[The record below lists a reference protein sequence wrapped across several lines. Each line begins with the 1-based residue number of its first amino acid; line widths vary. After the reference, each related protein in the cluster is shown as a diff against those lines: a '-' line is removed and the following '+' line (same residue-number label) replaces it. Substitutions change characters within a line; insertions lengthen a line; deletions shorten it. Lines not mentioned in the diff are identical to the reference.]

1 MKKIFFAAVFA
12 GALLGFTSCGNRK
25 MVTDPEMETVI
36 DSIKETQS
44 GQTTEETTAG
54 TEETS
59 EVPTQMEPTE
69 GQSEIQGSEWVQ
81 FTTEDHE
88 GSSDPEDKTRSYTY
102 YYPTVTV
109 TIPGNETV
117 QMKIQKELDEYVD
130 NFVEGIENGEFGTLY
145 EDMPVYEQS
154 YEDLTFRVIRADDKV
169 ISLSW
174 GLEGYDQGAHG
185 WYTLYYMNYYT
196 QTGERI
202 TFDSLGSGFRDKAL
216 ELVTAKA
223 AEMQAK
229 EDCFFNDY
237 EKSIKL
243 VVLDGTEDLNAIY
256 QEIYGPDIA
265 GTDNG
270 PADPTF
276 YITEDGFVFES
287 GQYVLQ
293 SYAVGIV
300 DFEIPAADF
309 GDDLTADIF

>member
-12 GALLGFTSCGNRK
+12 GALLGFTSCGNRE

-54 TEETS
+54 TEETA
-59 EVPTQMEPTE
+59 EVSTQTEPTE

-130 NFVEGIENGEFGTLY
+130 SFVEGIKNGEFGTLY

-154 YEDLTFRVIRADDKV
+154 YEDLTFHVIRADDKV

-174 GLEGYDQGAHG
+174 GLEGYDQGV
-185 WYTLYYMNYYT
+185 NP
-196 QTGERI
+196 
-202 TFDSLGSGFRDKAL
+202 AL
-216 ELVTAKA
+216 SKSTKVTNPFENMDILNMINAKIKELANVPIPNIA
-223 AEMQAK
+223 
-229 EDCFFNDY
+229 DY
-237 EKSIKL
+237 KL
-243 VVLDGTEDLNAIY
+243 VNEKGATKYYEVKELNT
-256 QEIYGPDIA
+256 GK
-265 GTDNG
+265 
-270 PADPTF
+270 TF
-276 YITEDGFVFES
+276 C
-287 GQYVLQ
+287 
-293 SYAVGIV
+293 V
-300 DFEIPAADF
+300 DFYFYGGILS
-309 GDDLTADIF
+309 GWNVTVK

>member
-12 GALLGFTSCGNRK
+12 GALLGFTSCGNRE

-54 TEETS
+54 TEETA
-59 EVPTQMEPTE
+59 EVSTQTEPTE

-130 NFVEGIENGEFGTLY
+130 SFVEGIKNGEFGTLY

-154 YEDLTFRVIRADDKV
+154 YEDLTFHVIRADDKV

-174 GLEGYDQGAHG
+174 PLP
-185 WYTLYYMNYYT
+185 WP
-196 QTGERI
+196 R
-202 TFDSLGSGFRDKAL
+202 
-216 ELVTAKA
+216 
-223 AEMQAK
+223 
-229 EDCFFNDY
+229 C
-237 EKSIKL
+237 
-243 VVLDGTEDLNAIY
+243 
-256 QEIYGPDIA
+256 
-265 GTDNG
+265 
-270 PADPTF
+270 
-276 YITEDGFVFES
+276 
-287 GQYVLQ
+287 
-293 SYAVGIV
+293 
-300 DFEIPAADF
+300 
-309 GDDLTADIF
+309 

>member
-12 GALLGFTSCGNRK
+12 GALLGFTSCGNRE

-59 EVPTQMEPTE
+59 EVPTQTEPTE

-130 NFVEGIENGEFGTLY
+130 SFVEGIKNGEFGTL
-145 EDMPVYEQS
+145 
-154 YEDLTFRVIRADDKV
+154 
-169 ISLSW
+169 
-174 GLEGYDQGAHG
+174 
-185 WYTLYYMNYYT
+185 
-196 QTGERI
+196 
-202 TFDSLGSGFRDKAL
+202 
-216 ELVTAKA
+216 
-223 AEMQAK
+223 
-229 EDCFFNDY
+229 
-237 EKSIKL
+237 
-243 VVLDGTEDLNAIY
+243 
-256 QEIYGPDIA
+256 
-265 GTDNG
+265 
-270 PADPTF
+270 
-276 YITEDGFVFES
+276 
-287 GQYVLQ
+287 
-293 SYAVGIV
+293 
-300 DFEIPAADF
+300 
-309 GDDLTADIF
+309 

>member
-1 MKKIFFAAVFA
+1 MMQSADILASGGEDYEKNIFAAVFA
-12 GALLGFTSCGNRK
+12 GALLGFTSCGNRE

-44 GQTTEETTAG
+44 GQTTEETMAG
-54 TEETS
+54 TEETA
-59 EVPTQMEPTE
+59 EVSTQTEPTE

-130 NFVEGIENGEFGTLY
+130 SFVEGIENGEFGTLY

-174 GLEGYDQGAHG
+174 G
-185 WYTLYYMNYYT
+185 
-196 QTGERI
+196 
-202 TFDSLGSGFRDKAL
+202 
-216 ELVTAKA
+216 
-223 AEMQAK
+223 
-229 EDCFFNDY
+229 
-237 EKSIKL
+237 
-243 VVLDGTEDLNAIY
+243 
-256 QEIYGPDIA
+256 A
-265 GTDNG
+265 GR
-270 PADPTF
+270 
-276 YITEDGFVFES
+276 V
-287 GQYVLQ
+287 
-293 SYAVGIV
+293 
-300 DFEIPAADF
+300 
-309 GDDLTADIF
+309 

>member
-1 MKKIFFAAVFA
+1 MKKYFCSSICGSTVR
-12 GALLGFTSCGNRK
+12 FTSCGNRE

-44 GQTTEETTAG
+44 GQTTEETMAG
-54 TEETS
+54 TEETA
-59 EVPTQMEPTE
+59 EVSTQTEPTE

-130 NFVEGIENGEFGTLY
+130 SFVEGIENGEFGTLY

-174 GLEGYDQGAHG
+174 GWKGMIRGSWMVYFV
-185 WYTLYYMNYYT
+185 LYELLYADRRENY
-196 QTGERI
+196 
-202 TFDSLGSGFRDKAL
+202 F
-216 ELVTAKA
+216 
-223 AEMQAK
+223 
-229 EDCFFNDY
+229 
-237 EKSIKL
+237 
-243 VVLDGTEDLNAIY
+243 
-256 QEIYGPDIA
+256 
-265 GTDNG
+265 
-270 PADPTF
+270 
-276 YITEDGFVFES
+276 
-287 GQYVLQ
+287 
-293 SYAVGIV
+293 
-300 DFEIPAADF
+300 
-309 GDDLTADIF
+309 